1 MNFFKKCLVEMSNR
15 DVQVER
21 IIIMG
26 LLVDGKWHDQ
36 WYDTEG
42 NGGRFIRQESQ
53 FRNWI
58 TADGSAGPSGEGGFK
73 AEPGRYHLYVA
84 LACPWANRALIM
96 RKLKGLEE
104 MISVSVVN
112 PLMAENGWT
121 FEPEEGVI
129 PDPVIDAKFLYELY
143 THVEPEYSG
152 RVTVPVL
159 YDLKQN
165 KIVNNES
172 AEIMRIL
179 NSAFDEI
186 GAKEGDYY
194 PEELRS
200 EIDAINEK
208 VYHSVN
214 NGVYKA
220 GFATKQEVY
229 QEEVAKLFDALDEL
243 EERLGKNRY
252 LVGDQIT
259 EADWRLF
266 TTLIRFDSVYYG
278 HFKCNIK
285 RITDYKNLWRYTREL
300 YNWPGIA
307 ETINFKHIKEH
318 YYCSHKNINP
328 TGIVPTGPELDFS
341 LD

>member
-1 MNFFKKCLVEMSNR
+1 
-15 DVQVER
+15 
-21 IIIMG
+21 MG

-58 TADGSAGPSGEGGFK
+58 TPDGSAGPTGESGFK

-96 RKLKGLEE
+96 RNLKGLEE
-104 MISVSVVN
+104 MISVSIVN

-121 FEPEEGVI
+121 FDSEEGVI
-129 PDPVIDAKFLYELY
+129 PDPVIDANYLYEVY
-143 THVEPEYSG
+143 THVESGYSG

-172 AEIMRIL
+172 SEIMRIL
-179 NSAFDEI
+179 NSAFDDV
-186 GAKEGDYY
+186 GVKEGDYY
-194 PEELRS
+194 PEALRP
-200 EIDAINEK
+200 EIDEINEK
-208 VYHSVN
+208 VYHAVN

-220 GFATKQEVY
+220 GFASKQEVY
-229 QEEVAKLFDALDEL
+229 QEEVLNLFAALDEL
-243 EERLGKNRY
+243 EERLEENRY
-252 LVGDQIT
+252 LVGEQIT

-266 TTLIRFDSVYYG
+266 TTLIRFDSVYHG

-285 RITDYKNLWRYTREL
+285 RITEYKNLWRYTREL

-307 ETINFKHIKEH
+307 ETVNFKHIKDH
-318 YYCSHKNINP
+318 YYRSHKNINP
-328 TGIVPTGPELDFS
+328 TGIVPAGPELDFS

>member
-1 MNFFKKCLVEMSNR
+1 
-15 DVQVER
+15 
-21 IIIMG
+21 MG

-42 NGGRFIRQESQ
+42 NGGRFIRTEAQY
-53 FRNWI
+53 RNWI
-58 TADGSAGPSGEGGFK
+58 TPDGSPGPTGEGGFK
-73 AEPGRYHLYVA
+73 AEPNRYHLYVA
-84 LACPWANRALIM
+84 MACPWANRTLIM
-96 RKLKGLEE
+96 RKLKKLED

-121 FEPEEGVI
+121 FEPAVGVI
-129 PDPVIDAKFLYELY
+129 PDPVINATYLHELY
-143 THVEPEYSG
+143 THVDPNYSG
-152 RVTVPVL
+152 RVTVPIL

-172 AEIMRIL
+172 SEIMRML
-179 NSAFDEI
+179 NTAFYGV

-194 PEELRS
+194 PKELQE
-200 EIDAINEK
+200 EIDAVNEL
-208 VYHSVN
+208 VYHNVN

-220 GFATKQEVY
+220 GFATNEGVY
-229 QEEVAKLFDALDEL
+229 QEEVGRLFKTLDQL
-243 EERLGKNRY
+243 EARLENQRY

-266 TTLIRFDSVYYG
+266 TTLIRFDSVYYS
-278 HFKCNIK
+278 HFKCNI
-285 RITDYKNLWRYTREL
+285 RQIRDYKNLWRYTREL

-307 ETINFKHIKEH
+307 ETVNFKHIKEH
-318 YYCSHKNINP
+318 YYRSHKNINP
-328 TGIVPTGPELDFS
+328 TGIVPVGPILDFS

>member
-1 MNFFKKCLVEMSNR
+1 
-15 DVQVER
+15 
-21 IIIMG
+21 MG

-36 WYDTEG
+36 WCDSEG
-42 NGGRFIRQESQ
+42 TGARFIRQESQ

-58 TADGSAGPSGEGGFK
+58 TPDGSAGPTGESGFK

-84 LACPWANRALIM
+84 LACPWANRGLIM
-96 RKLKGLEE
+96 RNLKGLEE
-104 MISVSVVN
+104 MISVSIVN

-121 FEPEEGVI
+121 FDSEEGVI
-129 PDPVIDAKFLYELY
+129 PDPVIDANYLYEVY
-143 THVEPEYSG
+143 THVESGYSG

-172 AEIMRIL
+172 SEIMRIL
-179 NSAFDEI
+179 NSAFDDV

-194 PEELRS
+194 PEALRP
-200 EIDAINEK
+200 EIDEINEK
-208 VYHSVN
+208 VYHAVN

-220 GFATKQEVY
+220 GFASKQEVY
-229 QEEVAKLFDALDEL
+229 QEEVLNLFAALDEL
-243 EERLGKNRY
+243 EERLEENRY
-252 LVGDQIT
+252 LVGEQIT

-266 TTLIRFDSVYYG
+266 TTLIRFDSVYHG

-285 RITDYKNLWRYTREL
+285 RITEYKNLWRYTREL

-307 ETINFKHIKEH
+307 ETVNFKHIKDH
-318 YYCSHKNINP
+318 YYRSHKNINP
-328 TGIVPTGPELDFS
+328 TGIVPAGPELDFS